1 MIRPLTDYFY
11 VSLFLDRRLKQTR
24 CFPIRPRWIWL
35 GLQSVWV
42 LTYALAACLSAH
54 CTGASWTHTKR
65 YTAYD
70 CTVLVKVEIQ
80 ILKVKSK
87 TLWKMETSAFLSKNV
102 LGNMFHG
109 KWHIC
114 LTLRKKIY
122 LHDWCETVLNRD
134 KFFEWNC
141 RSQFAYLLVIHM
153 YSYMT
158 GYGWRS
164 TSVCHSSAD
173 VERVLLYHVPEQHQV
188 QQSGRKPHLFKRTL
202 AFWWWEA
209 QQMAI
214 RELAGLT

>member
-11 VSLFLDRRLKQTR
+11 VLLFLDRRLKQTR

-42 LTYALAACLSAH
+42 PTYALAACLSAH

-134 KFFEWNC
+134 KCFEWNC
-141 RSQFAYLLVIHM
+141 SKFCIPF
-153 YSYMT
+153 
-158 GYGWRS
+158 GYTHVFLHDRLRVRKHLCLPQLSWCGES
-164 TSVCHSSAD
+164 TSIPCPWTTSSTTKWKETPF
-173 VERVLLYHVPEQHQV
+173 V
-188 QQSGRKPHLFKRTL
+188 
-202 AFWWWEA
+202 
-209 QQMAI
+209 
-214 RELAGLT
+214 